1 MTHYPKITPETPFDA
16 VIVANGAFPKHETLL
31 RILHHAPHVIAC
43 DGAAETLLNAG
54 FTAQQMTVIGDGDS
68 LAPRLKRQLHFISI
82 SEQDDNDLTKATRY
96 VCTQHGQA
104 QPQLTA
110 NRRLRI
116 AYLGATGKRED
127 HTLGNIALMM
137 HYYDHFNVQ
146 PFMLTDE
153 GIFIAACGDCRFDV
167 TPGQQVSLFN
177 FGCQQLESQG
187 LRWPIYPFDALWQG
201 TLNEAVQPIVEI
213 KADNAYLVY
222 ITWTFY

>member
-1 MTHYPKITPETPFDA
+1 MTHYPKITPETLFDA
-16 VIVANGAFPKHETLL
+16 VVVANGAFPKHETLL
-31 RILHHAPHVIAC
+31 RILHRTPHVIAC

-54 FTAQQMTVIGDGDS
+54 FTAQQITVIGDGDS

-82 SEQDDNDLTKATRY
+82 NEQDDNDLTKATRY

-127 HTLGNIALMM
+127 HTLGNIALMV
-137 HYYDHFNVQ
+137 HYYNHFNVQ

-153 GIFIAACGDCRFDV
+153 GIFIAAHGDCSFDV
-167 TPGQQVSLFN
+167 TPRTTNKYL
-177 FGCQQLESQG
+177 QLWLSTIRMSRITLAHLPFRDTLARHFKRSCA
-187 LRWPIYPFDALWQG
+187 LRL
-201 TLNEAVQPIVEI
+201 
-213 KADNAYLVY
+213 ADKSR
-222 ITWTFY
+222 

>member
-1 MTHYPKITPETPFDA
+1 MTHYPKITPETLFDA
-16 VIVANGAFPKHETLL
+16 VVVANGAFPKHETLL
-31 RILHHAPHVIAC
+31 RILHRTPHVIAC

-54 FTAQQMTVIGDGDS
+54 FTAQQITVIGDGDS

-82 SEQDDNDLTKATRY
+82 NEQDDNDLTKATRY

-127 HTLGNIALMM
+127 HTLGNIALMV
-137 HYYDHFNVQ
+137 HYYNHFNVQ

-153 GIFIAACGDCRFDV
+153 GIFIAAHGDCSFDV
-167 TPGQQVSLFN
+167 TPGQQISIFN
-177 FGCQQLESQG
+177 FGCQQLECQG
-187 LRWPIYPFDALWQG
+187 LRWPIYPFETLWQG
-201 TLNEAVQPIVEI
+201 TLNEAVHSVVQI
-213 KADNAYLVY
+213 KADNSYLIY
-222 ITWTFY
+222 ITCAFY

>member
-1 MTHYPKITPETPFDA
+1 MTHYPKITPETLFDA
-16 VIVANGAFPKHETLL
+16 VVVANGAFPKHETLL
-31 RILHHAPHVIAC
+31 RILHRTPHVIAC

-54 FTAQQMTVIGDGDS
+54 FTAQQITVIGDGDS

-82 SEQDDNDLTKATRY
+82 SEQDYNDLTKATRY
-96 VCTQHGQA
+96 VCTQYKQTR
-104 QPQLTA
+104 PQLTA

-153 GIFIAACGDCRFDV
+153 GIFIATCGDCRFDV

-201 TLNEAVQPIVEI
+201 TLNEAVQPIIQI

>member
-1 MTHYPKITPETPFDA
+1 MTHYPKITPETLFDA
-16 VIVANGAFPKHETLL
+16 VVVANGAFPKHETLL
-31 RILHHAPHVIAC
+31 RILHRTPHVIAC

-96 VCTQHGQA
+96 VCTQYKQTR
-104 QPQLTA
+104 QQLTT

-177 FGCQQLESQG
+177 FGCQQLECQG
-187 LRWPIYPFDALWQG
+187 LRWPIYPFETLWQG
-201 TLNEAVQPIVEI
+201 TLNEAVHSVVQI
-213 KADNAYLVY
+213 KADNSYLIY
-222 ITWTFY
+222 ITWAFY

>member
-1 MTHYPKITPETPFDA
+1 MTHYPKITPETLFDA
-16 VIVANGAFPKHETLL
+16 VVVANGAFPKHETLL
-31 RILHHAPHVIAC
+31 RILHRTPHVIAC

-54 FTAQQMTVIGDGDS
+54 FTAQQITVIGDGDS

-82 SEQDDNDLTKATRY
+82 NEQDDNDLTKATRY

-127 HTLGNIALMM
+127 HTLGNIALMV
-137 HYYDHFNVQ
+137 HYYNHFNVQ

-153 GIFIAACGDCRFDV
+153 GIFIAAHGDCSFDV
-167 TPGQQVSLFN
+167 TP
-177 FGCQQLESQG
+177 
-187 LRWPIYPFDALWQG
+187 
-201 TLNEAVQPIVEI
+201 
-213 KADNAYLVY
+213 
-222 ITWTFY
+222 

>member
-1 MTHYPKITPETPFDA
+1 MTHYPKITPETLFDA
-16 VIVANGAFPKHETLL
+16 VVVANGAFPKHETLL
-31 RILHHAPHVIAC
+31 RILHRTPHVIAC

-54 FTAQQMTVIGDGDS
+54 FTAQQITVIGDGDS

-82 SEQDDNDLTKATRY
+82 NEQDDNDLTKATRY
-96 VCTQHGQA
+96 VCTQYKQIR
-104 QPQLTA
+104 QQLTA

-153 GIFIAACGDCRFDV
+153 GIFIAAHGDCSFDV
-167 TPGQQVSLFN
+167 TPGQQISIFN
-177 FGCQQLESQG
+177 FGCQQLECQG
-187 LRWPIYPFDALWQG
+187 LRWPIYPFETLWQG
-201 TLNEAVQPIVEI
+201 TLNEAVHSVVQI
-213 KADNAYLVY
+213 KADNSYLIY
-222 ITWTFY
+222 ITWAFY

>member
-1 MTHYPKITPETPFDA
+1 MPETLFDA
-16 VIVANGAFPKHETLL
+16 VVVANGAFPKHETLL
-31 RILHHAPHVIAC
+31 RILHRTPHVIAC

-54 FTAQQMTVIGDGDS
+54 FTAQQITVIGDGDS

-82 SEQDDNDLTKATRY
+82 NEQDDNDLTKATRY

-127 HTLGNIALMM
+127 HTLGNIALMV
-137 HYYDHFNVQ
+137 HYYNHFNVQ

-153 GIFIAACGDCRFDV
+153 GIFIAAHGDCSFDV
-167 TPGQQVSLFN
+167 TPGQQISIFN
-177 FGCQQLESQG
+177 FGCQQLECQG
-187 LRWPIYPFDALWQG
+187 LRWPIYPFETLWQG
-201 TLNEAVQPIVEI
+201 TLNEAVHSVVQI
-213 KADNAYLVY
+213 KADNSYLIY
-222 ITWTFY
+222 ITWAFY

>member
-1 MTHYPKITPETPFDA
+1 MTHYPKIMPETLFDA
-16 VIVANGAFPKHETLL
+16 VVVANGAFPKHETLL
-31 RILHHAPHVIAC
+31 RILHRTPHVIAC

-54 FTAQQMTVIGDGDS
+54 FTAQQITVIGDGDS

-82 SEQDDNDLTKATRY
+82 NEQDDNDLTKATRY

-127 HTLGNIALMM
+127 HTLGNIALMV
-137 HYYDHFNVQ
+137 HYYNHFNVQ

-153 GIFIAACGDCRFDV
+153 GIFIAAHGDCSFDV
-167 TPGQQVSLFN
+167 TPGQQISIFN
-177 FGCQQLESQG
+177 FGCQQLECQG
-187 LRWPIYPFDALWQG
+187 LRWPIYPFETLWQG
-201 TLNEAVQPIVEI
+201 TLNEAVHSVVQI
-213 KADNAYLVY
+213 KADNSYLIY
-222 ITWTFY
+222 ITWAFY

>member
-1 MTHYPKITPETPFDA
+1 MTHYPKITPETLFDA
-16 VIVANGAFPKHETLL
+16 VVVANGAFPKHETLL
-31 RILHHAPHVIAC
+31 RILHRTPHVIAC

-54 FTAQQMTVIGDGDS
+54 FTAQQITVIGDGDS

-82 SEQDDNDLTKATRY
+82 NEQDDNDLTKATRY

-167 TPGQQVSLFN
+167 TPGQQISIFN
-177 FGCQQLESQG
+177 FGCQQLECQG
-187 LRWPIYPFDALWQG
+187 LRWPIYPFETLWQG
-201 TLNEAVQPIVEI
+201 TLNEAVHSVVQI
-213 KADNAYLVY
+213 KADNSYLIY
-222 ITWTFY
+222 ITWAFY

>member
-1 MTHYPKITPETPFDA
+1 MTHYPKITPETLFDA
-16 VIVANGAFPKHETLL
+16 VVVANGAFPKHETLL
-31 RILHHAPHVIAC
+31 RILHRTPHVIAC

-54 FTAQQMTVIGDGDS
+54 FTAQQITVIGDGDS

-82 SEQDDNDLTKATRY
+82 NEQDDNDLTKATRY

-127 HTLGNIALMM
+127 HTLGNIALMV
-137 HYYDHFNVQ
+137 HYYNHFNVQ

-153 GIFIAACGDCRFDV
+153 GIFIAAHGDCSFDV
-167 TPGQQVSLFN
+167 TPGQQISIFN
-177 FGCQQLESQG
+177 FGCQQLECQG
-187 LRWPIYPFDALWQG
+187 LRWPIYPFETLWQG
-201 TLNEAVQPIVEI
+201 TLNEAVHSVLQI
-213 KADNAYLVY
+213 KADNSYLIY
-222 ITWTFY
+222 ITWAFY

>member
-16 VIVANGAFPKHETLL
+16 VIVANGSFPKHETLL
-31 RILHHAPHVIAC
+31 RILHRTPHVIAC

-54 FTAQQMTVIGDGDS
+54 FTAQQITVIGDGDS

-82 SEQDDNDLTKATRY
+82 NEQDDNDLTKATRY

-127 HTLGNIALMM
+127 HTLGNIALMV
-137 HYYDHFNVQ
+137 HYYNHFNVQ

-153 GIFIAACGDCRFDV
+153 GIFIAAHGDCSFDV
-167 TPGQQVSLFN
+167 TPGQQISIFN
-177 FGCQQLESQG
+177 FGCQQLECQG
-187 LRWPIYPFDALWQG
+187 LRWPIYPFETLWQG
-201 TLNEAVQPIVEI
+201 TLNEAVHSVVQI
-213 KADNAYLVY
+213 KADNSYLIY
-222 ITWTFY
+222 ITWAFY

>member
-1 MTHYPKITPETPFDA
+1 MTHYPKITPETLFDA
-16 VIVANGAFPKHETLL
+16 VVVANGAFPKHETLL
-31 RILHHAPHVIAC
+31 RILHRTPHVIAC

-54 FTAQQMTVIGDGDS
+54 FTAQQITVIGDGDS

-127 HTLGNIALMM
+127 HTLGNIALMV
-137 HYYDHFNVQ
+137 HYYNHFNVQ

-153 GIFIAACGDCRFDV
+153 GIFIAAHGDCSFDV
-167 TPGQQVSLFN
+167 TPGQQISIFN
-177 FGCQQLESQG
+177 FGCQQLECQG

-201 TLNEAVQPIVEI
+201 TLNEAVHSVVQI
-213 KADNAYLVY
+213 KADNSYLIY
-222 ITWTFY
+222 ITWAFY

>member
-1 MTHYPKITPETPFDA
+1 MTHYPKITPETLFDA
-16 VIVANGAFPKHETLL
+16 VVVANGAFPKHETLL
-31 RILHHAPHVIAC
+31 RILHLTPHVIAC

-54 FTAQQMTVIGDGDS
+54 FTAQQITVIGDGDS

-82 SEQDDNDLTKATRY
+82 NEQDDNDLTKATRY

-127 HTLGNIALMM
+127 HTLGNIALMV
-137 HYYDHFNVQ
+137 HYYNHFNVQ

-153 GIFIAACGDCRFDV
+153 GIFIAAHGDCSFDV
-167 TPGQQVSLFN
+167 TPGQQISIFN
-177 FGCQQLESQG
+177 FGCQQLECQG
-187 LRWPIYPFDALWQG
+187 LRWPIYPFETLWQG
-201 TLNEAVQPIVEI
+201 TLNEAVHSVVQI
-213 KADNAYLVY
+213 KADNSYLIY
-222 ITWTFY
+222 ITWAFY

>member
-1 MTHYPKITPETPFDA
+1 MTHYPKITPETLFDA
-16 VIVANGAFPKHETLL
+16 VIVANGAFPKHEALL
-31 RILHHAPHVIAC
+31 RILHHASHVIAC
-43 DGAAETLLNAG
+43 DGAAETLLDAG

-153 GIFIAACGDCRFDV
+153 GIFIAAHGDGRFDV

-187 LRWPIYPFDALWQG
+187 LRWSIYPFDALWQG
-201 TLNEAVQPIVEI
+201 TLNEAVQPIIQI
-213 KADNAYLVY
+213 KADNVYLVY

>member
-1 MTHYPKITPETPFDA
+1 MTHYPKITPETLFDA
-16 VIVANGAFPKHETLL
+16 VVVANGAFPKHETLL
-31 RILHHAPHVIAC
+31 RILHRTPHVIAC

-96 VCTQHGQA
+96 VCTQYKQTR
-104 QPQLTA
+104 PQLTA

-127 HTLGNIALMM
+127 HTLGNIALMV
-137 HYYDHFNVQ
+137 HYYNHFNVQ

-153 GIFIAACGDCRFDV
+153 GIFIAAHGDCSFDV
-167 TPGQQVSLFN
+167 TPGQQISIFN
-177 FGCQQLESQG
+177 FGCQQLECQG
-187 LRWPIYPFDALWQG
+187 LRWPIYPFETLWQG
-201 TLNEAVQPIVEI
+201 TLNEAVHSVVQI
-213 KADNAYLVY
+213 KADNSYLIY
-222 ITWTFY
+222 ITWAFY

>member
-1 MTHYPKITPETPFDA
+1 MTHYPKITAETLFDA
-16 VIVANGAFPKHETLL
+16 VVVANGAFPKHETLL
-31 RILHHAPHVIAC
+31 RILHRTPHVIAC

-54 FTAQQMTVIGDGDS
+54 FTAQQITVIGDGDS

-96 VCTQHGQA
+96 VCTQYKQTR
-104 QPQLTA
+104 PQLTA

-127 HTLGNIALMM
+127 HTLANIALMM

-153 GIFIAACGDCRFDV
+153 GIFIAARGDCSFDV
-167 TPGQQVSLFN
+167 TPGQQISIFN
-177 FGCQQLESQG
+177 FGCQQLECQG
-187 LRWPIYPFDALWQG
+187 LRWPIYPFETLWQG
-201 TLNEAVQPIVEI
+201 TLNEAVHSVVQI
-213 KADNAYLVY
+213 KADNSYLIY
-222 ITWTFY
+222 ITWAFY

>member
-1 MTHYPKITPETPFDA
+1 MTHYPKITPETLFDA
-16 VIVANGAFPKHETLL
+16 VVVANGAFPKHETLL
-31 RILHHAPHVIAC
+31 RILHRTPHVIAC

-54 FTAQQMTVIGDGDS
+54 FTAQQITVIGDGDS

-82 SEQDDNDLTKATRY
+82 NEQDDNDLTKATRY

-127 HTLGNIALMM
+127 HTLGNIALMV
-137 HYYDHFNVQ
+137 HYYNHFNVQ

-153 GIFIAACGDCRFDV
+153 GIFIAAHGDCSFDV
-167 TPGQQVSLFN
+167 TPGQQISIFN
-177 FGCQQLESQG
+177 VGCQQLECQG
-187 LRWPIYPFDALWQG
+187 LRWPIYPFETLWQG
-201 TLNEAVQPIVEI
+201 TLNEAVHSVVQI
-213 KADNAYLVY
+213 KADNSYLIY
-222 ITWTFY
+222 ITWAFY

>member
-1 MTHYPKITPETPFDA
+1 MTHYPKITPETLFDA
-16 VIVANGAFPKHETLL
+16 VVVANGAFPKHETLL
-31 RILHHAPHVIAC
+31 RILHRTPHVIAC

-54 FTAQQMTVIGDGDS
+54 FTAQQITVIGDGDS

-82 SEQDDNDLTKATRY
+82 NEQDDNDLTKATRY

-127 HTLGNIALMM
+127 HTLGNIALMV
-137 HYYDHFNVQ
+137 HYYNHFNVQ

-153 GIFIAACGDCRFDV
+153 GIFIAAHGDCSFDV
-167 TPGQQVSLFN
+167 TPGQQISIFN
-177 FGCQQLESQG
+177 FGCQQLECQG
-187 LRWPIYPFDALWQG
+187 LRWPIYPFETLWQG
-201 TLNEAVQPIVEI
+201 TLNEAVHSVVQI
-213 KADNAYLVY
+213 KADNSYLIY
-222 ITWTFY
+222 ITWAFY

>member
-1 MTHYPKITPETPFDA
+1 MTHYPKITPETLFDA
-16 VIVANGAFPKHETLL
+16 VVVANGAFPKHETLL
-31 RILHHAPHVIAC
+31 RILHRTPHVIAC

-54 FTAQQMTVIGDGDS
+54 FTAQQITVIGDGDS

-127 HTLGNIALMM
+127 HTLGNIALMV
-137 HYYDHFNVQ
+137 HYYNHFNVQ

-153 GIFIAACGDCRFDV
+153 GIFIAAHGDCSFDV
-167 TPGQQVSLFN
+167 TPGQQISIFN
-177 FGCQQLESQG
+177 FGCQQLECQG
-187 LRWPIYPFDALWQG
+187 LRWPIYPFETLWQG
-201 TLNEAVQPIVEI
+201 TLNEAVHSVVQI
-213 KADNAYLVY
+213 KADNSYLIY
-222 ITWTFY
+222 ITWAFY

>member
-1 MTHYPKITPETPFDA
+1 MTHYPKITPETLFDA
-16 VIVANGAFPKHETLL
+16 VVVANGAFPKHETLL
-31 RILHHAPHVIAC
+31 RILHRTPHVIAC

-54 FTAQQMTVIGDGDS
+54 FTAQQITVIGDGDS

-82 SEQDDNDLTKATRY
+82 NEQDDNDLTKATRY
-96 VCTQHGQA
+96 VCTQYKQIR
-104 QPQLTA
+104 QQLTA

-153 GIFIAACGDCRFDV
+153 GIFIAAHGDCSFDV
-167 TPGQQVSLFN
+167 TPGQQISIFN
-177 FGCQQLESQG
+177 FGCQQLECQG
-187 LRWPIYPFDALWQG
+187 LRWPIYPFE
-201 TLNEAVQPIVEI
+201 TL
-213 KADNAYLVY
+213 
-222 ITWTFY
+222 

>member
-1 MTHYPKITPETPFDA
+1 MTHYPKITPETLFDA
-16 VIVANGAFPKHETLL
+16 VVVANGAFPKHETLL
-31 RILHHAPHVIAC
+31 RILHRTPHVIAC

-153 GIFIAACGDCRFDV
+153 GIFIAAHGDCSFDV
-167 TPGQQVSLFN
+167 TPGQQISIFN
-177 FGCQQLESQG
+177 FGCQQLECQG
-187 LRWPIYPFDALWQG
+187 LRWPIYPFETLWQG
-201 TLNEAVQPIVEI
+201 TLNEAVHSVVQI
-213 KADNAYLVY
+213 KADNSYLIY
-222 ITWTFY
+222 ITWAFY

>member
-1 MTHYPKITPETPFDA
+1 MTHYPKITAETPFDA

-31 RILHHAPHVIAC
+31 RILHRTPHVIAC

-54 FTAQQMTVIGDGDS
+54 FTAQQITVIGDGDS

-82 SEQDDNDLTKATRY
+82 NEQDDNDLTKATRY

-127 HTLGNIALMM
+127 HTLGNIALMV
-137 HYYDHFNVQ
+137 HYYNHFNVQ

-153 GIFIAACGDCRFDV
+153 GIFIAAHGDCSFDV
-167 TPGQQVSLFN
+167 TPGQQISIFN
-177 FGCQQLESQG
+177 FGCQQLECQG
-187 LRWPIYPFDALWQG
+187 LRWPIYPFETLWQG
-201 TLNEAVQPIVEI
+201 TLNEAVHSVLQI
-213 KADNAYLVY
+213 KADNSYLIY
-222 ITWTFY
+222 ITWAFY

>member
-1 MTHYPKITPETPFDA
+1 MTHYPKITPETLFDA
-16 VIVANGAFPKHETLL
+16 VVVANGAFPKHETLL
-31 RILHHAPHVIAC
+31 RILHRTPHVIAC

-96 VCTQHGQA
+96 VCTQYKQIR
-104 QPQLTA
+104 QQLTA

-153 GIFIAACGDCRFDV
+153 GIFIAAHGDCSFDV
-167 TPGQQVSLFN
+167 TPGQQISIFN
-177 FGCQQLESQG
+177 FGCQQLECQG
-187 LRWPIYPFDALWQG
+187 LRWPIYPFETLWQG
-201 TLNEAVQPIVEI
+201 TLNEAVHSVVQI
-213 KADNAYLVY
+213 KADNSYLIY
-222 ITWTFY
+222 ITWAFY

>member
-1 MTHYPKITPETPFDA
+1 MTHYPKITAETPFDA

-43 DGAAETLLNAG
+43 DGAAETLLDAG

-96 VCTQHGQA
+96 VCTQYGQA

-127 HTLGNIALMM
+127 HTMRTIALMM
-137 HYYDHFNVQ
+137 PLYDQ
-146 PFMLTDE
+146 CMWRWS
-153 GIFIAACGDCRFDV
+153 CRCLAG
-167 TPGQQVSLFN
+167 TTSKPL
-177 FGCQQLESQG
+177 QLWLPTIRKS
-187 LRWPIYPFDALWQG
+187 RVALAH
-201 TLNEAVQPIVEI
+201 LSI
-213 KADNAYLVY
+213 
-222 ITWTFY
+222 

>member
-1 MTHYPKITPETPFDA
+1 MTHYPKITPETLFDA
-16 VIVANGAFPKHETLL
+16 VVVANGAFPKHETLL
-31 RILHHAPHVIAC
+31 RILHRTPHVIAC
-43 DGAAETLLNAG
+43 DGAAETLLDAG
-54 FTAQQMTVIGDGDS
+54 ITAQQMTVIGDGDS

-127 HTLGNIALMM
+127 HTLGNIALMV
-137 HYYDHFNVQ
+137 HYYNHFNVQ

-153 GIFIAACGDCRFDV
+153 GIFIAAHGDCSFDV
-167 TPGQQVSLFN
+167 TPGQQISIFN
-177 FGCQQLESQG
+177 FGCQQLECQG
-187 LRWPIYPFDALWQG
+187 LRWPIYPFETLWQG
-201 TLNEAVQPIVEI
+201 TLNEAVHSVLQI
-213 KADNAYLVY
+213 KADNSYLIY
-222 ITWTFY
+222 ITWAFY